1 MKKGKFAKRGH
12 RGAANKTLALI
23 LSMVLIIGCVAGG
36 TLAWLTDK
44 TNEVKNTFTDSNID
58 ITLTETKS
66 DFQMIPGWTIEK
78 DPIVT
83 VKAGSEDCW
92 VFVEVEA
99 SENLTKFISYEID
112 KANWTKLEGV
122 DGVDNV
128 YYAKYTSRDDVDIAI
143 KILQDNQV
151 KVLDTVTKADMD
163 GLTEATQPTLSF
175 KAYAVQLYKDN
186 NTEFQPAE
194 AWAKIAG

>member
-92 VFVEVEA
+92 VFVEVTE
-99 SENLTKFISYEID
+99 SDNLQHFIDYKVD
-112 KANWTKLEGV
+112 PNNWTLVEGETNIYSIKATNITADRIIKVLE
-122 DGVDNV
+122 N
-128 YYAKYTSRDDVDIAI
+128 
-143 KILQDNQV
+143 NQV